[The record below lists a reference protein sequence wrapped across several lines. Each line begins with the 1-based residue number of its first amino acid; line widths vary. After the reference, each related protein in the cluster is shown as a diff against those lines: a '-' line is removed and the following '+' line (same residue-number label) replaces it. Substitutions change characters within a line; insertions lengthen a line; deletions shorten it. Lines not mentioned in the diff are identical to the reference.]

1 MPQDE
6 LIDMLGFRNQK
17 PNATKPNG
25 KSIPYCTNINEQVKN
40 NKFDRIV
47 GRNNELNEIFR
58 VLGRRKTNNAILVGD
73 SGVGK
78 TQIVIGVAQ
87 KILSG
92 EAPIMFKDKEV
103 WKFNPTEMLA
113 GTTLRGM
120 FEERMVAMIKALK
133 DNKNAIL
140 FIDDIDNLF
149 AEKTKGDYGVKS
161 TNSTISLLP

>member
-1 MPQDE
+1 MDQSE
-6 LIDMLGFRNQK
+6 IINMLGIQK
-17 PNATKPNG
+17 TNTQKTNG
-25 KSIPYCTNINEQVKN
+25 KSIPYCTNINDQVKK
-40 NKFDRIV
+40 NKFDAIV
-47 GRNNELNEIFR
+47 GRKNELNEVFR

-78 TQIVIGVAQ
+78 TQIVIGLAQ

-103 WKFNPTEMLA
+103 WKFNATEMLA

-120 FEERMVAMIKALK
+120 FEERMVAMIKSLK

-140 FIDDIDNLF
+140 FIDDINDIVFINRFDFFLVF
-149 AEKTKGDYGVKS
+149 LSYFMVEWT
-161 TNSTISLLP
+161 L